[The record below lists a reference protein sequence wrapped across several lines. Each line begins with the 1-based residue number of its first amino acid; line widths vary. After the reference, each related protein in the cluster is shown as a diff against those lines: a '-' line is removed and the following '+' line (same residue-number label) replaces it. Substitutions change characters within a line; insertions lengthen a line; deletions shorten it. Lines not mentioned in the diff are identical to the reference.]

1 MPVLQYNPIQDAFTT
16 YETVETPKVTLN
28 FPLSDSPVDISDWS
42 IGIGSSGIPIAKPAI
57 ERPHMVTSDV
67 IAPFHNTP
75 TDSAQA
81 SASDSVKGSSV
92 PNERAQQAYQF
103 FLNNG
108 FSNYAAAGIVGNLYH
123 ESGGLNTK
131 ILGDGKKSIGL
142 AQWNGN
148 RRKNLEAFAKK
159 KGKSIDDFQ
168 TQLEFVL
175 HELNSDDTFMKKA
188 LKGLHSAKSVKDA
201 TMSFMKYYERPG
213 LPHFE
218 SRLKHAQSVFK

>member
-123 ESGGLNTK
+123 ESGGLNTREQPEMLFVEVSK
-131 ILGDGKKSIGL
+131 TSKLVLKAWTNKGK
-142 AQWNGN
+142 N
-148 RRKNLEAFAKK
+148 F
-159 KGKSIDDFQ
+159 KSID
-168 TQLEFVL
+168 
-175 HELNSDDTFMKKA
+175 ELKKYT
-188 LKGLHSAKSVKDA
+188 K
-201 TMSFMKYYERPG
+201 R
-213 LPHFE
+213 
-218 SRLKHAQSVFK
+218 